1 MSVDYSFVHATN
13 SVKRMLFDK
22 DCSLP
27 YIGFGNL
34 RWFTSILGE
43 NYYYSSRNNN
53 NTENC
58 WDNLASDLDSGV
70 DVWNDKFIRVHKGFI
85 SPAEFYD
92 RAVATGR
99 IVPL

>member
-1 MSVDYSFVHATN
+1 MSVNYSFIRATN

-27 YIGFGNL
+27 YIGCSNL

-43 NYYYSSRNNN
+43 NYYYSFRNNN
-53 NTENC
+53 NTGNC
-58 WDNLASDLDSGV
+58 WDNLAIDLDSGV

-92 RAVATGR
+92 RAVATGV
-99 IVPL
+99 IVP